1 MTITTIESLR
11 EHLQWAI
18 EVEHCTIP
26 PYLTALY
33 SLKEGHNQ
41 EAREVIL
48 SVFLEE
54 MLHMTLAANI
64 LNAIGGRPQ
73 IDKPDFLR
81 TYPLYLPHSSKG
93 FLVPIARFSRE
104 TVGVFLKIER
114 PEDADAPGVEDQ
126 YDTIGQFYRAIEEG
140 LETVCRTLGEDK
152 VFSGDPA
159 RQVRPEMLDYDGG
172 GRIIPVTDLE
182 SALNA
187 IDEIEEQGEGL
198 KHAEVWDGD
207 RPMFHPERE
216 EVAHYFRYYALLQ
229 GRSYQPGDTPQSGP
243 TGDAFSVDW
252 EAVHNLRPNPRMED
266 YPAGSP
272 VRAKMLEFNRAY
284 SSLLRMLH
292 RGFNGQPEQM
302 AVSVGSMYELKN
314 IALEL
319 MRMPPGEDGTVA
331 GPSFEYVPEAE
342 TGAAVSAAVRG
353 YKITVRRNGPY
364 LVEGGVP
371 LVRKSIVYS
380 EHGEPMTWKTEKI
393 LTGGDSYLLCRC
405 GQSSN
410 KPFCDSTHR
419 RLPFDGSETA
429 SRQPSA
435 TRRQV
440 FAGRRITMSDDTSL
454 CADAGFCGNR
464 IEKVWDL
471 IERTEDSQ
479 VRFQLMQMVER
490 CPSGRLVY
498 RLESGEEIEPDLP
511 AEIAVTT
518 DGPLWVT
525 GRIPIELSDG
535 TRLEVRNRVTL
546 CRCGHSS
553 NKPLC
558 DGTHTEIGFREP
570 VAKVNR

>member
-1 MTITTIESLR
+1 MAITTIESLR

-33 SLKEGHNQ
+33 SIEDGRNQ

-73 IDKPDFLR
+73 IDKPDFLQ
-81 TYPLYLPHSSKG
+81 TYPLYLPHSSNT
-93 FLVPIARFSRE
+93 FMVPIAKFSRE
-104 TVGVFLKIER
+104 TVNVFLQIEK
-114 PEDADAPGVEDQ
+114 PEDAEAPGEEDR
-126 YDTIGQFYRAIEEG
+126 YETIGQFYRAIEEG
-140 LETVCRTLGEDK
+140 LETVCRKLGEQN
-152 VFSGDPA
+152 VFNGDPA
-159 RQVRPEMLDYDGG
+159 RQVRPEMMDYKGG
-172 GRIIPVTDLE
+172 GRVIPVTDLE
-182 SALNA
+182 SALQA

-216 EVAHYFRYYALLQ
+216 EVAHYFRFQALLY
-229 GRSYQPGDTPQSGP
+229 GRTYRRGDTPQSGP
-243 TGDAFSVDW
+243 TGEGFTIDW
-252 EAVHNLRPNPRMED
+252 DAVHAIRANPRTAD
-266 YPAGSP
+266 YPAGSA
-272 VRAKMLEFNRAY
+272 VRAKMLEFNLAY
-284 SSLLRMLH
+284 SNLLRMLH
-292 RGFNGQPEQM
+292 RAFNGQPEQM
-302 AVSVGSMYELKN
+302 AVSVGSMYEIKN
-314 IALEL
+314 LALEL
-319 MRMPPGEDGTVA
+319 IRMPTGDGSTVA
-331 GPSFEYVPEAE
+331 GPSFEYVPVQDTAGGRAE
-342 TGAAVSAAVRG
+342 SSRHF
-353 YKITVRRNGPY
+353 KITVRRNGPY

-380 EHGEPMTWKTEKI
+380 EHGEPLTWKTETI
-393 LTGGDSYLLCRC
+393 LTSDESYMLCRC
-405 GQSSN
+405 GNSSR

-429 SRQPSA
+429 SRGPSA
-435 TRRQV
+435 ARRKV
-440 FAGRRITMSDDTSL
+440 FAGRRITLSDDTSL
-454 CADAGFCGNR
+454 CADTGFCGNR

-498 RLESGEEIEPDLP
+498 QLESGEEIEPDLP
-511 AEIAVTT
+511 REIAVTS
-518 DGPLWVT
+518 DGPYWVT
-525 GRIPIELSDG
+525 GGIPIELSDG
-535 TRLEVRNRVTL
+535 SLLEVRNRVTL
-546 CRCGHSS
+546 CRCGHSG

-570 VAKVNR
+570 ASQVNR